1 MGRKWRRASAAILP
15 FLAAVVACS
24 NDDSGAGGD
33 GLLILDATSV
43 TAIPAGAPLLDQ
55 DNLAFIP
62 GELSVSAGSPVYI
75 KNSEAA
81 AHTVTVEGR
90 NVSGAMRK
98 DDMLAWIPPSA
109 GTYRITCDYHPQ
121 MRAMIT
127 VK

>member
-1 MGRKWRRASAAILP
+1 MSSDWRVAAGAALLLFLIPAGACGDDDGR
-15 FLAAVVACS
+15 
-24 NDDSGAGGD
+24 AGNGPP
-33 GLLILDATSV
+33 ILDATSV

-62 GELSVSAGSPVYI
+62 EELSVLAGSPVYF

-81 AHTVTVEGR
+81 VHTVTVESK
-90 NVSGAMRK
+90 NVSGVMRK

-121 MRAMIT
+121 MRATIT

>member
-1 MGRKWRRASAAILP
+1 MGRKWRTASAAVLP

-33 GLLILDATSV
+33 GRTILDATGV
-43 TAIPAGAPLLDQ
+43 TAIPPGAPLLDQ
-55 DNLAFIP
+55 DNLAFMP
-62 GELSVSAGSPVYI
+62 EELSVTAGSPVYI

-81 AHTVTVEGR
+81 VHTVTVEGK
-90 NVSGAMRK
+90 NVSGVMRK

-109 GTYRITCDYHPQ
+109 GAYRITCDYHPQ
-121 MRAMIT
+121 MRATIT